1 MAEQEVLLSIDAR
14 GIGTITINRP
24 QVYNAYNA
32 DLLEALGQAIEAFV
46 DDKHVRI
53 IQIRSN
59 GKLFQAGA
67 DINWLK
73 ANSSNSLEV
82 NRSISELTTNT
93 FKTLNECSKPLVVLV
108 QGGCFGGGVGIVAAA
123 DIVISEEGVEFAIT
137 EVRWGLVAG
146 PILTQL
152 VSAIGLQN
160 TRRFSLT
167 AELFDANRAL
177 EIGLIHHVC
186 PVGGLD
192 KAVLPVFEL
201 LLRAGPNALNA
212 TKQLIFDA
220 TGTSLDD
227 KTAHWIIN
235 QNASQ
240 RQSSEASEG
249 LASFVERRKPSWY
262 PRGKENDQN
271 Y

>member
-1 MAEQEVLLSIDAR
+1 MAEQMVLLAIDAR

-24 QVYNAYNA
+24 EVRNAYTA
-32 DLLEALGQAIEAFV
+32 ELLEALGQAVETFV
-46 DDKHVRI
+46 DDQQVRI

-59 GKLFQAGA
+59 GKVFQAGA

-73 ANSSNSLEV
+73 ANSSNSPEV

-93 FKTLNECSKPLVVLV
+93 FKILNECSKPLVVLV
-108 QGGCFGGGVGIVAAA
+108 QGGCFGGGVGIAAAA
-123 DIVISEEGVEFAIT
+123 DIVISEENAKFAIT

-146 PILTQL
+146 PIFTQL
-152 VSAIGLQN
+152 VSAIGPQN

-167 AELFDANRAL
+167 AEFFDANRAL

-201 LLRAGPNALNA
+201 LLKAGPNALRA

-220 TGTSLDD
+220 TGTSLDE

-235 QNASQ
+235 KNASQ
-240 RQSSEASEG
+240 RQSSEALEG
-249 LASFVERRKPSWY
+249 LASFLERRVPSWY
-262 PRGKENDQN
+262 P
-271 Y
+271 